1 MGYTV
6 SDEETFPSIRMT
18 GRRAN
23 DPLGV
28 MTYQELELFTGLN
41 YINTYQTS
49 FDQNRWGDYASMMV
63 DPSNDTTFW
72 FTNMYPKSQ
81 TSPGNWGTR
90 IFAVDLTEE
99 FENVTT
105 FAGNDTLVC
114 YSDYIF
120 ITQGEATNYNA
131 IQWTTTGDGSFV
143 IDNIPNAKYLRGG
156 QDLANGQVQL
166 IIQAYGYESNSIA
179 TDTMTLFFDPCTR
192 IEEIN
197 EHELNLSLT
206 PNPSNGIV
214 TIKANTGI
222 NKNVI
227 LIVYD
232 SQGKQL
238 FTEEIIT
245 NTNDYSRTLDFSLKN
260 DGIYYI
266 RLQVGEQIASGKMV
280 VRK

>member
-23 DPLGV
+23 DTLGV

-90 IFAVDLTEE
+90 IFAIDLTEE

-105 FAGNDTLVC
+105 FAGNDTIVC
-114 YSDYIF
+114 YSEYIF

-166 IIQAYGYESNSIA
+166 IIQAYGYESGTAA
-179 TDTMTLFFDPCTR
+179 TDTMTLFFDPCTG
-192 IEEIN
+192 IEEI
-197 EHELNLSLT
+197 EDELKLSMN
-206 PNPSNGIV
+206 PNPTNGKV

-222 NKNVI
+222 NKKI
-227 LIVYD
+227 IFLVYD

-238 FTEEIIT
+238 FTEELTT
-245 NTNDYSRTLDFSLKN
+245 NTTNLSRILDFSFRD
-260 DGIYYI
+260 DGIYYVK
-266 RLQVGEQIASGKMV
+266 LHLGEQVAQGKIVV
-280 VRK
+280 VR